1 MSYSSWPIFDGSR
14 GTDTCLPSSV
24 QFLVSVLKKLC
35 VIIPVFTTNLTFVV
49 VFCEFQVLGLADIGP
64 YITKIPPSLIWV
76 NNWISSF
83 TWLILQSNPKR
94 LPYAI
99 LKLQHKSVHLFK

>member
-1 MSYSSWPIFDGSR
+1 MRYSSWLIFDGSI

-24 QFLVSVLKKLC
+24 QFLVAVLNKLC

-76 NNWISSF
+76 NDWNQVSHGLSF
-83 TWLILQSNPKR
+83 NQIQKDFLM
-94 LPYAI
+94 
-99 LKLQHKSVHLFK
+99 LF